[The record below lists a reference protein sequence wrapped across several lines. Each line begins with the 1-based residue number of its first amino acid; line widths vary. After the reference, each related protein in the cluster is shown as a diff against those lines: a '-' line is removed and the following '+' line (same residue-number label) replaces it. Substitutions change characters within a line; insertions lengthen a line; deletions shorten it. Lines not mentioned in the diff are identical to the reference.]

1 MLFLLLLKCITY
13 SQEISNKNTFL
24 GEMIID
30 YLKTKYPDEVFSNF
44 IYVGI
49 NRQRLYLFNDSK
61 LTDLFEVSTAEKG
74 AGNNYS
80 SNQTPFGLHYIKR
93 KIGDNAP
100 LGTLFVNKINT
111 GKRVPINKTIQNIS
125 KDEITSRILVLS
137 GKEEGINKGN
147 NKDTFSRGIYI
158 HGTSDEA
165 SIGNP
170 KSHGCV
176 RMRNKDIIEIYSLI
190 DEGLLVVLLNN

>member
-1 MLFLLLLKCITY
+1 LFLILIKGITY

-30 YLKTKYPDEVFSNF
+30 YLKTKYPAEVFSNF

-49 NRQRLYLFNDSK
+49 NRQRLYLFDDSK
-61 LTDLFEVSTAEKG
+61 LTNLFKVSTAEKG
-74 AGNNYS
+74 AGNNHS
-80 SNQTPFGLHYIKR
+80 SNQTPFGVHYIKK

-100 LGTLFVNKINT
+100 IGTLFVNKINT
-111 GKRVPINKTIQNIS
+111 GKIVPINKTSQNIS

-165 SIGNP
+165 SIGYP
-170 KSHGCV
+170 KSHGCI
-176 RMRNKDIIEIYSLI
+176 RMKNTDIIQLYNMIE
-190 DEGLLVVLLNN
+190 EGLLVVLLNN